1 MRKRGPVLFGKA
13 LDELLKNMGVER
25 PIKEGMAIEKWNE
38 VVGPH
43 IAKVSRP
50 IRIENGVLYVEV
62 TNPAWK
68 HHLFMLRREI
78 INKLNNMLKFDAV
91 REIVFIDS
99 GNDFLKTK

>member
-13 LDELLKNMGVER
+13 LDEFLKNMGVER
-25 PIKEGMAIEKWNE
+25 PVKEGMAIEKWNE
-38 VVGPH
+38 VVGPY
-43 IAKVSRP
+43 IANVSKP
-50 IRIENGVLYVEV
+50 EKIENGVLYVKV
-62 TNPAWK
+62 INPVWK

-78 INKLNNMLKFDAV
+78 INKLNDSLKFNAV